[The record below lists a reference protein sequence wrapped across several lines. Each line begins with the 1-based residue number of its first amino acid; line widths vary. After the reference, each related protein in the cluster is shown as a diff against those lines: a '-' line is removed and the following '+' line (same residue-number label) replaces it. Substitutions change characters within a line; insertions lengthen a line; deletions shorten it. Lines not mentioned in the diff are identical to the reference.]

1 MIRFC
6 GAFACQG
13 FSKLVVSLFVT
24 KGQLEPNDVPFGR
37 VVGDGTDVYNF
48 SRAFRRLI
56 VCHNGPN
63 DSYFVQPG
71 CIILAGLL
79 GEFPNLCGGP

>member
-1 MIRFC
+1 M
-6 GAFACQG
+6 G
-13 FSKLVVSLFVT
+13 SLFVT
-24 KGQLEPNDVPFGR
+24 KGQLEPNGGHFGQ
-37 VVGDGTDVYNF
+37 VVEDGTDVYSF

-71 CIILAGLL
+71 CIILAGIL
-79 GEFPNLCGGP
+79 GRVPNLCGGL

>member
-1 MIRFC
+1 M
-6 GAFACQG
+6 G
-13 FSKLVVSLFVT
+13 SLFVT
-24 KGQLEPNDVPFGR
+24 KGQLEPNDGPFGR

-56 VCHNGPN
+56 VCHKRPN